1 MRLSRLMLS
10 LAVLAVLPTLAAAQA
25 PSSVNGL
32 GDVILQLSRVAVGND
47 LQRVDDQLFSGR
59 IGATINDRDGNNANF
74 ENGDLI
80 TFNLAS
86 LSRQI
91 TPVSFFGTR
100 SAFDQFVEDNSE
112 RILAIL
118 FPASLT
124 ESASGIDVA
133 QSHSQA
139 FLVSTALAAGGRGN
153 IGGRIEYEHFDVESS
168 PGNAIQGLFR
178 VSAFAVEAR
187 FAQLDDTLRTRS
199 TNIGVNVHPSY
210 GRVGA
215 STEFRVGVDGYF
227 NTLYSTSRALDI
239 GSLDYGAGPW
249 ASGRKDFDRAS
260 ILFGGILLGS
270 KTHIP
275 NALVDDDFEF
285 VAQTINDRPLRWD
298 FTYGGAV
305 QYLVAPRVYVGGKLL
320 QSAAVKSAI
329 DEGRTSQL
337 VLVNLAY
344 LVGGDSP
351 LDFGYRFS
359 TGGERFRA
367 HAIFMNANFAF

>member
-1 MRLSRLMLS
+1 MRLSRLVLS
-10 LAVLAVLPTLAAAQA
+10 LAVVTLLPRPAAAQA
-25 PSSVNGL
+25 PANVNGL
-32 GDVILQLSRVAVGND
+32 GDVILQLSRVAVSND

-59 IGATINDRDGNNANF
+59 IGATINDRDGNNTNF

-86 LSRQI
+86 ISRALA
-91 TPVSFFGTR
+91 PLNFFGSR
-100 SAFDQFVEDNSE
+100 SAFDDWVDDNAE
-112 RILAIL
+112 QILAIL
-118 FPASLT
+118 FPASVT
-124 ESASGIDVA
+124 ESASGIDIA
-133 QSHSQA
+133 QGHSQA

-153 IGGRIEYEHFDVESS
+153 IGGRIEYESFDVESS

-178 VSAFAVEAR
+178 VRAFAVEAR
-187 FAQLDDTLRTRS
+187 FAQLDDALRTRS

-210 GRVGA
+210 GRTGA
-215 STEFRVGVDGYF
+215 STEWRVGVDGYF
-227 NTLYSTSRALDI
+227 NALYSTSRALDL

-275 NALVDDDFEF
+275 DPLIDEDFAF
-285 VAQTINDRPLRWD
+285 VAEEINERPLRWD
-298 FTYGGAV
+298 FTYGGAA
-305 QYLVAPRVYVGGKLL
+305 QFLVAPRVYVGAKFL
-320 QSAAVKSAI
+320 QSMAVKSAF

-337 VLVNLAY
+337 ILANVGY

-351 LDFGYRFS
+351 LDFGYRYS
-359 TGGERFRA
+359 TGEQRYRA